1 MGGNATADNRYKID
15 QPLKIERNSVDCC
28 RTTLALS
35 HSLAKQPHQRDQDD
49 YDRQYEPFPF
59 HGYSSPWLTNR
70 QRHLHLRAAPQ
81 RRSFQSAASLNCSV
95 LVTLELRLVIENHI
109 QQ

>member
-1 MGGNATADNRYKID
+1 MELTGEYGC
-15 QPLKIERNSVDCC
+15 VHVC
-28 RTTLALS
+28 RTKVALS
-35 HSLAKQPHQRDQDD
+35 NHSLAKQPHQRDQDD

-70 QRHLHLRAAPQ
+70 QRQRSPLAARSSAGSRPTRLVLDRYKSYKSQ
-81 RRSFQSAASLNCSV
+81 RCSI
-95 LVTLELRLVIENHI
+95 LLTLEFRLVIENHI

>member
-1 MGGNATADNRYKID
+1 MGGISSQGRT
-15 QPLKIERNSVDCC
+15 QQVHLC
-28 RTTLALS
+28 RTTVALS

-59 HGYSSPWLTNR
+59 HGYSSPWLPTGSASAIR
-70 QRHLHLRAAPQ
+70 WLGVYVAAAPQ
-81 RRSFQSAASLNCSV
+81 RGSFQSAANLNCSV
-95 LVTLELRLVIENHI
+95 LITLELRLVIENHI